1 MSALCSTSSRTDS
14 TAVVNCVSSVV
25 NCGCFCYFLRASFGY
40 VTLEVS
46 SMCFEKSFVLYCAFA
61 SGAGCA
67 VYFDNSGWNT
77 TRVDEYVDWFH
88 CACC

>member
-1 MSALCSTSSRTDS
+1 
-14 TAVVNCVSSVV
+14 
-25 NCGCFCYFLRASFGY
+25 
-40 VTLEVS
+40 
-46 SMCFEKSFVLYCAFA
+46 MCFEKSFVLYCAFA